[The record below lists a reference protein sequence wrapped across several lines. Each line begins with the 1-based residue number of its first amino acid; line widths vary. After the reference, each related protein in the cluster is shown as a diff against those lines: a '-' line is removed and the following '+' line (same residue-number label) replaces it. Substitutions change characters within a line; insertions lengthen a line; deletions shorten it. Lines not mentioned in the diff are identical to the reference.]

1 MPGPADLMALLQ
13 QGGGGGGGP
22 PMPPQGGGGG
32 PPMPPQGGPPMMP
45 PGGGGGM
52 GGMIQQVLG
61 NLMKDPVAMKG
72 MMQFLQQQG
81 GGMGAPGNAQAPPP
95 QGPQGSIPPGVPP
108 MNAPAGAPM
117 DPGNE
122 QDMVSKEIDRK
133 GATFDG
139 TDAPT
144 QNDIERLVD
153 DPTAINIKA
162 FDAQFGEGAA
172 EQILEKEGGGG
183 AGGQQQEEPQGGPP
197 SEEAGEQ

>member
-13 QGGGGGGGP
+13 QGGGGGSQGGP
-22 PMPPQGGGGG
+22 PMPPGGGGMPPPG
-32 PPMPPQGGPPMMP
+32 VAPGGTPMPPGA
-45 PGGGGGM
+45 GGM

-108 MNAPAGAPM
+108 MDAPAGAPM
-117 DPGNE
+117 EPGSE

-153 DPTAINIKA
+153 DPSAVNIKA
-162 FDAQFGEGAA
+162 FDAQFGQGAA

-183 AGGQQQEEPQGGPP
+183 GSEEQSEPQGGPP
-197 SEEAGEQ
+197 DQESGE